1 MGFGAE
7 PAVVANMI
15 LLITP
20 SSRITECVQAL
31 KSAIGCPVES
41 ATALPAATA
50 LLRAQEYTAVVI
62 DQFLLDA
69 EPDGS
74 EQLLQHL
81 GGAVPIYVNCAISGV
96 ERVVR
101 EVRTVLNRRQR
112 EERILRRC
120 TERAVWNELR
130 ETVTA
135 MLLSC
140 DLVLETRDVP
150 TAAAQRIHAIH
161 DLADSIRKRLEAPER
176 N

>member
-1 MGFGAE
+1 
-7 PAVVANMI
+7 MI

-20 SSRITECVQAL
+20 SSRITECAQAL
-31 KSAIGCPVES
+31 KSAIGSPVES
-41 ATALPAATA
+41 ATALPSATA
-50 LLRAQEYTAVVI
+50 LLRAQEYAAVVI

-69 EPDGS
+69 DPDGS

-81 GGAVPIYVNCAISGV
+81 GGAFPIYVNCAISGV

-101 EVRTVLNRRQR
+101 EVRTALNRRQR
-112 EERILRRC
+112 EERILRRSA
-120 TERAVWNELR
+120 EQAVWNELR

-140 DLVLETRDVP
+140 DLVLEGHTVP
-150 TAAAQRIHAIH
+150 AAAAQKIQAIH
-161 DLADSIRKRLEAPER
+161 DLADTIRKRLDGPER

>member
-1 MGFGAE
+1 M
-7 PAVVANMI
+7 
-15 LLITP
+15 
-20 SSRITECVQAL
+20 
-31 KSAIGCPVES
+31 ES

-50 LLRAQEYTAVVI
+50 LLRAQEYEAVVI

-69 EPDGS
+69 DPDGS

-81 GGAVPIYVNCAISGV
+81 DGAVPIYVNCAISGV

-101 EVRTVLNRRQR
+101 EVRTALNRRQR
-112 EERILRRC
+112 EEKILRQS

-140 DLVLETRDVP
+140 DLALEAHDVP
-150 TAAAQRIHAIH
+150 ADAAQKISAIH
-161 DLADSIRKRLEAPER
+161 DLADSIRKRLEGAGQ